1 MNSFALA
8 DCSTVEAA
16 LSQLKDGAVVKAG
29 GVDLL
34 DRMKNGT
41 DTPKRL
47 VNIRNIRELR
57 GIQASPNGLTIGPL
71 TTLAEIAED
80 PAVRADYAVLA
91 DACGSAATP
100 HIRNMATIGG
110 NLLQELQCWYFRS
123 ADFECLR
130 KGKDVCFAFSG
141 LNQYHAIMDYG
152 TCPSVAPSSA
162 AVAVLA
168 LGGSVELTSA
178 SKGKRTVAIQ
188 DFYLKPDA
196 NPHRFNVLAP
206 DELLT
211 AIHIPKPAA
220 GTRSAYQKYGEKESH
235 DWAIADAGI
244 VLEMDG
250 NMCRRAVV
258 AMGAASPVV
267 RRSKE
272 AEDALMGKTIT
283 QETARAAGKAS
294 MTGAM
299 PLSMNAY
306 KVQIFPVAIYRTIL
320 LAAGQMDRDPSATA
334 IAS

>member
-1 MNSFALA
+1 MNSFSLA
-8 DCSTVEAA
+8 DCTTVEAA

-41 DTPKRL
+41 DTPARL
-47 VNIRNIRELR
+47 VNIRNIKELR
-57 GIQASPNGLTIGPL
+57 GIHATPEGLTIGAL
-71 TTLAEIAED
+71 TTLAEVSDHAGIRSE
-80 PAVRADYAVLA
+80 YTVLA

-123 ADFECLR
+123 ADFQCLR
-130 KGKDVCFAFSG
+130 KGKEICFAFSG

-152 TCPSVAPSSA
+152 GCPSVAPSSA

-168 LGGSVELTSA
+168 LGGSVELVS
-178 SKGKRTVAIQ
+178 SKGKRTVAIK
-188 DFYLKPDA
+188 DFYVRPDA
-196 NPHRFNVLAP
+196 NPHKFNVME
-206 DELLT
+206 DGELLT
-211 AIHIPKPAA
+211 AVKIPKPAP
-220 GTRSAYQKYGEKESH
+220 GTKSAYQKYGEKESH

-250 NMCRRAVV
+250 DSCKRAIV

-267 RRSKE
+267 RRSPE
-272 AEDALMGKTIT
+272 AEAALTGKSIN
-283 QETARAAGKAS
+283 QETARSAGKAS
-294 MTGAM
+294 MTNAM

-306 KVQIFPVAIYRTIL
+306 KVQMFPVAVYRTIL
-320 LAAGQMDRDPSATA
+320 LAAGQMERDPSAA
-334 IAS
+334 G

>member
-1 MNSFALA
+1 MNSFTLA

-16 LSQLKDGAVVKAG
+16 LSQLKNGAVVKAG

-41 DTPKRL
+41 DSPARL
-47 VNIRNIRELR
+47 VNIRNIKELR
-57 GIQASPNGLTIGPL
+57 GIQSTPEGLTIGAL
-71 TTLAEIAED
+71 TTLAEVAAD
-80 PAVRADYAVLA
+80 PAIRAQYTVLA

-100 HIRNMATIGG
+100 HIRNMATVGG

-123 ADFECLR
+123 AEFQCLR
-130 KGKDVCFAFSG
+130 KGKDMCFAFSG

-152 TCPSVAPSSA
+152 GCPSVAPSSA

-168 LGGSVELTSA
+168 LDGSVELVS
-178 SKGKRTVAIQ
+178 SKGKRTVAIK
-188 DFYLKPDA
+188 DFYVRPDA
-196 NPHRFNVLAP
+196 NPQKFNVMQP

-211 AIHIPKPAA
+211 AIRIPKPAP
-220 GTRSAYQKYGEKESH
+220 GTKSAYQKYGEKESH

-250 NMCRRAVV
+250 DTCKRAVV

-267 RRSKE
+267 RRSPE
-272 AEDALMGKTIT
+272 AEAALIGKPIT
-283 QETARAAGKAS
+283 QETARAAGKAA
-294 MTGAM
+294 MTNAM

-306 KVQIFPVAIYRTIL
+306 KVQLFPVAVYRTVL
-320 LAAGQMDRDPSATA
+320 LAAGQMERDPSAA
-334 IAS
+334 G